1 MLGVGMVI
9 GAVIGAGIALL
20 AAPRSGE
27 DTRDRLLDRVRHIRG
42 KDDAWSKLKRE
53 LRRATQ
59 VSRRSEMEKRRERE
73 AKMLEKERAER
84 DARVQGIDG

>member
-9 GAVIGAGIALL
+9 GVVIGAGVALL

-27 DTRDRLLDRVRHIRG
+27 DTRDKILDRVRHIRG

-53 LRRATQ
+53 LKRATQ
-59 VSRRSEMEKRRERE
+59 VSRRTELEKRRERE

-84 DARVQGIDG
+84 DARTADLGK